1 MEPKLG
7 DYRYRGLKELYRK
20 VLGYPS
26 LMRRSEARFIFPFLK
41 ESKRLQILDA
51 GCGDGLM
58 TIELAKRGY
67 EVYAIDINRKILRK
81 LIFHLRASPTY
92 VRKRIHIILGDITL
106 LPFKEIYDMVLSN
119 CVLEHVKED
128 SKALYEF
135 QRCLRPRGKLILTVD
150 SEWRMRSNLHILA
163 RVIFKMPRYLRKLI
177 GTKYIADGE
186 CLEEALE
193 KFNLE
198 SEVIRG
204 YTKERIERIVAKNG
218 LSVKKVRYYM
228 KLFSAIYTDARFTI
242 KLFADRELVRALCFP
257 IIYPLTLLERYVPD
271 ELMIGV
277 GIAVLAE
284 KPVKDVQKQQNYG
297 RPENNPHQFRSLQV
311 RQCLVKEEVN
321 LHFQKHDCGPIWI
334 RYKKLNSFY
343 RLISFWLLK

>member
-26 LMRRSEARFIFPFLK
+26 LMRRIEARFIFSFLK
-41 ESKRLQILDA
+41 ESKRLKILDA

-58 TIELAKRGY
+58 TVELAKRGY
-67 EVYAIDINRKILRK
+67 EVYAIDINRKMLRK
-81 LIFHLRASPTY
+81 LIFYLKSSPIY
-92 VRKRIHIILGDITL
+92 ARKRIHIILGDITW
-106 LPFKEIYDMVLSN
+106 LPFKEVYDVVLSN

-150 SEWRMRSNLHILA
+150 SEWRMRSNLHMFA
-163 RVIFKMPRYLRKLI
+163 RVIFKLPRYLRKLI
-177 GTKYIADGE
+177 GTKYIADSE

-204 YTKERIERIVAKNG
+204 YNKERIERMVSYNE
-218 LSVKKVRYYM
+218 LLVKKGKVRYYM
-228 KLFSAIYTDARFTI
+228 KFFSAMYTDACFTI

-257 IIYPLTLLERYVPD
+257 IIYPITLLERYIPD

-277 GIAVLAE
+277 GIGVLAE
-284 KPVKDVQKQQNYG
+284 KPIKDVK
-297 RPENNPHQFRSLQV
+297 
-311 RQCLVKEEVN
+311 
-321 LHFQKHDCGPIWI
+321 
-334 RYKKLNSFY
+334 NS
-343 RLISFWLLK
+343 KN